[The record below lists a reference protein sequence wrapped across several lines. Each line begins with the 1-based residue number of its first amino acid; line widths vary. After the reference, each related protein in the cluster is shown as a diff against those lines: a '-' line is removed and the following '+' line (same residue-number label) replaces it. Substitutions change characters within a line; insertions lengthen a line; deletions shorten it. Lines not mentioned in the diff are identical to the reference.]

1 MLVLITY
8 DVSTVDA
15 DGKRRLRQVAK
26 RCVVHGQRVQ
36 NSVFECSLD
45 AAQYKLLQAELR
57 QLIDPE
63 KDSLR
68 FYNLGNHYE
77 SRIEHIGVKT
87 SYAPEGR
94 AARIARAKRKP
105 PAFCREVRT
114 GFRGLFGK
122 ITAFSAKLILKR
134 TVLWYTF
141 CAKPMILIDRIV
153 TLRSR
158 SPCGERGLKFAH
170 PPKATHTPKGR
181 SPCGERGL
189 KLHPPSRRRRGCW
202 SLPVR
207 GAWIEIPS
215 SRWKQSSPPSLPVR
229 GAWIEMCTATLQRWT
244 GKVAPRAG
252 SVD

>member
-87 SYAPEGR
+87 SYAPEGLLMLYGR

-114 GFRGLFGK
+114 GFCGLFGK

-153 TLRSR
+153 TLRCR
-158 SPCGERGLKFAH
+158 SPCGERGLKCVAL
-170 PPKATHTPKGR
+170 ACASGR
-181 SPCGERGL
+181 G
-189 KLHPPSRRRRGCW
+189 K

-207 GAWIEIPS
+207 GAW
-215 SRWKQSSPPSLPVR
+215 V
-229 GAWIEMCTATLQRWT
+229 EM
-244 GKVAPRAG
+244 
-252 SVD
+252 